1 LDLLIEKYNTISKLL
16 YKYNP
21 DNQDIVRGISGI
33 GLAKVLKE
41 PVINSTVRLKRYN
54 DIIDFLYLIQ
64 TSDPYIYNVVFTEAS
79 GDYYTFGWN
88 NRPFVDRAGFA
99 RKIIQKRTGENLSKL
114 MIHATHEDSYF
125 QKSTNRVFTIGRN
138 YLDLSHPLGNDHA
151 LGTLYI
157 DINIQVI
164 DDLFKNLDIYKYGEI
179 IVRDYDSNL
188 VYANPVYYAGTG
200 GNSFLEIRDDCKS
213 VPWFI
218 TIRID
223 YQKTMDDIAD
233 LFGMIYVIVVLILI
247 TFILLSLFYS
257 KSLSNF
263 VAHIRGTEAKLGYLK
278 AKIKP
283 HFFYNT
289 LEIIRMNAIAHD
301 DTSTAGMVFNLAEQM
316 RFSIDEDREMV
327 PLKHELDML
336 RSYFSFI
343 DLRYEGTITWNIL
356 CDPALE
362 DAQVLNLMLQPVVEN
377 AVIHG
382 IKPLGQGRIVIAVEK
397 KGRDL
402 LIKVD
407 DNGVGMEKAVVS
419 KLVSQLEADYKVPQA
434 HESQDSIGLKNVHD
448 RLRYRY
454 GAPYGLSIESTP
466 GKGSVILLTLPLVYH
481 EVPHV

>member
-1 LDLLIEKYNTISKLL
+1 LL

-33 GLAKVLKE
+33 GLAKVFKE
-41 PVINSTVRLKRYN
+41 PAINSTVRLKRYN

-64 TSDPYIYNVVFTEAS
+64 TSDPYINNVVFAEAS
-79 GDYYTFGWN
+79 GDYYAFGRN
-88 NRPFVDRAGFA
+88 NRPFIDQAGFD
-99 RKIIQKRTGENLSKL
+99 RKMRKTGTSADLNKL
-114 MIHATHEDSYF
+114 MIYATHEDSYF
-125 QKSTNRVFTIGRN
+125 QKSANQVFTVGRN
-138 YLDLSHPLGNDHA
+138 YLDLSYPLGNDHA

-157 DINIQVI
+157 EINIQII
-164 DDLFKNLDIYKYGEI
+164 DDLFKNLDIYKYSEI
-179 IVRDYDSNL
+179 IVRDHDNNL
-188 VYANPVYYAGTG
+188 IYANPVYYAGIG
-200 GNSFLEIRDDCKS
+200 GNSFLEIQDACKT

-223 YQKTMDDIAD
+223 YQKTMDDITD
-233 LFGMIYVIVVLILI
+233 LFSMIYVIVVLILI
-247 TFILLSLFYS
+247 TLILLSLFYS

-263 VAHIRGTEAKLGYLK
+263 VTHIRRTEAELGSLK

-283 HFFYNT
+283 HFLYNT

-316 RFSIDEDREMV
+316 RFSIEGDREMV
-327 PLKHELDML
+327 PLRHELNML

-343 DLRYEGTITWNIL
+343 DLRYEGAITWNIL

-382 IKPLGQGRIVIAVEK
+382 IKPHGQGRIAIAVEK

-402 LIKVD
+402 FITVHD
-407 DNGVGMEKAVVS
+407 DGIGMEEPVIS
-419 KLVSQLEADYKVPQA
+419 KLIARLEADYKVPKV
-434 HESQDSIGLKNVHD
+434 HEGHDSIGLKNVHD

-466 GKGSVILLTLPLVYH
+466 GKGSVILLTLPLVYP